1 MNGYSDASAI
11 GTSAIVNGHSGE
23 DPTDRR
29 SAVTRGG
36 AAVRDCAG
44 WHIVQLG
51 TCPIP
56 PPTPHTPHTPLAPAP
71 CPVLV
76 EEGRGREGEG
86 ERERGCS
93 LSICVCASVCAVGWT
108 MRLLAGALALCA
120 TFQGAQAQCADLDSS
135 GQVGVEVRAAPF
147 LAPHTIPPRNRA
159 WEEDRRRIRFR
170 GQSRAWR
177 CWLSVDV

>member
-1 MNGYSDASAI
+1 MRSSEAS
-11 GTSAIVNGHSGE
+11 GSE
-23 DPTDRR
+23 DPTDAR
-29 SAVTRGG
+29 SLVEEQLFVT
-36 AAVRDCAG
+36 VLAG
-44 WHIVQLG
+44 TSSSWVLA
-51 TCPIP
+51 PSP
-56 PPTPHTPHTPLAPAP
+56 PPPPPPPPPAPPPPPPPPRAPSHTPHS
-71 CPVLV
+71 CPVPRARG
-76 EEGRGREGEG
+76 GR

-93 LSICVCASVCAVGWT
+93 LSICVCAFVCAVGWT

-159 WEEDRRRIRFR
+159 GEEDRRRIRFR
-170 GQSRAWR
+170 GRSRAWR